1 MSAMA
6 NASDGE
12 SPGAVRPTVLAKVRA
27 KHMRSHAVIT
37 LDDEENLISSLVPA
51 SNFFHCAYALV
62 LDTSRPIYARLLGL
76 TLSIAVVCV
85 QLLVLMAAYRAT
97 MVGSCLDNL
106 DCVARG
112 SFCRESTRQC
122 DRCQFGYGAN
132 SSLGTACGAGETA
145 EEWLA
150 NQPSTVMEGRFAGPP
165 TLVDHAAHCA
175 GCVGVY
181 MGSRRPAYTWAAG
194 YAHANVAGM
203 GWRDWLAFV
212 TVSGIVG
219 LFAAKEVRDVKV
231 CEALAR
237 SRSGVGIG
245 WHLGLGFVSSLR
257 QHSVVVSVFASVVLS
272 LFTLGGNVLTTCM
285 TSISLLFL
293 LEVDDI
299 LYQHAVPE
307 WAKAWCSEHA
317 AASLGAADLH
327 TISWLRIAY
336 TLLFATCIPG
346 VAAVRLRLPSEGGE
360 TYSGTALTYVAVPAT
375 VAVAILVEP
384 LALLVA
390 GRSGWRAAA
399 GRFGRCVLRFLVGFL
414 LWTLLLQV
422 IDR

>member
-1 MSAMA
+1 M
-6 NASDGE
+6 
-12 SPGAVRPTVLAKVRA
+12 
-27 KHMRSHAVIT
+27 
-37 LDDEENLISSLVPA
+37 
-51 SNFFHCAYALV
+51 
-62 LDTSRPIYARLLGL
+62 
-76 TLSIAVVCV
+76 
-85 QLLVLMAAYRAT
+85 
-97 MVGSCLDNL
+97 
-106 DCVARG
+106 
-112 SFCRESTRQC
+112 
-122 DRCQFGYGAN
+122 
-132 SSLGTACGAGETA
+132 
-145 EEWLA
+145 
-150 NQPSTVMEGRFAGPP
+150 
-165 TLVDHAAHCA
+165 
-175 GCVGVY
+175 
-181 MGSRRPAYTWAAG
+181 
-194 YAHANVAGM
+194 
-203 GWRDWLAFV
+203 
-212 TVSGIVG
+212 
-219 LFAAKEVRDVKV
+219 
-231 CEALAR
+231 
-237 SRSGVGIG
+237 
-245 WHLGLGFVSSLR
+245 SSLR

-360 TYSGTALTYVAVPAT
+360 TYSGTALTHVAVPAT

-384 LALLVA
+384 MALRA

-422 IDR
+422 IDRWRGGLHAIIVRATAPFPAGRIEPRRRDPAEPPCAIAAVNPSPPSSPPASPPTFRADARRYRRPRSHVELAWALASSSSSSSAVAPACAASSDIAPAQISASVRYAPGVERKRCVGGSVPPPVVEQGPGAEQGHVTQIEHSTCRSRPPPPCTAGNDCGSCDTTSA

>member
-1 MSAMA
+1 MA
-6 NASDGE
+6 AEAAAAAAALTLGEFLQRLPPSVQQYHFCAIEGQCASDGR
-12 SPGAVRPTVLAKVRA
+12 VVWRPKSALRVGGGECEWWA
-27 KHMRSHAVIT
+27 HAH
-37 LDDEENLISSLVPA
+37 A
-51 SNFFHCAYALV
+51 
-62 LDTSRPIYARLLGL
+62 G
-76 TLSIAVVCV
+76 IAV
-85 QLLVLMAAYRAT
+85 A
-97 MVGSCLDNL
+97 SD
-106 DCVARG
+106 
-112 SFCRESTRQC
+112 
-122 DRCQFGYGAN
+122 
-132 SSLGTACGAGETA
+132 
-145 EEWLA
+145 
-150 NQPSTVMEGRFAGPP
+150 
-165 TLVDHAAHCA
+165 AAHCA

-317 AASLGAADLH
+317 AASLDAAESVIRRSAANTERRFCPRALRW
-327 TISWLRIAY
+327 TATACCKIS
-336 TLLFATCIPG
+336 
-346 VAAVRLRLPSEGGE
+346 SEE
-360 TYSGTALTYVAVPAT
+360 A
-375 VAVAILVEP
+375 
-384 LALLVA
+384 
-390 GRSGWRAAA
+390 RH
-399 GRFGRCVLRFLVGFL
+399 
-414 LWTLLLQV
+414 WTHS
-422 IDR
+422 